1 MSESKAPKKTSPVT
15 RYRVMNALES
25 GYENRQSLQQLYY
38 RTGLS
43 FRTIR
48 KAISDLRKYDGLPVI
63 SHSGTKGYWLPSYTT
78 LQQIKS
84 SELHIRRARQE
95 AILRTIELNHMIDT
109 FDKALEDIGVRESAE
124 RERIEREHE

>member
-1 MSESKAPKKTSPVT
+1 MRENKAPKKTSPVT

-38 RTGLS
+38 KTGIS

-48 KAISDLRKYDGLPVI
+48 QAISDLRKYDGLPVI
-63 SHSGTKGYWLPSYTT
+63 SHSGTKGYWLPNYTS

-84 SELHIRRARQE
+84 SEWHIRRARQE
-95 AILRTIELNHMIDT
+95 AVLRTVELNHTIDT
-109 FDKALEDIGVRESAE
+109 FDKALEDIAE
-124 RERIEREHE
+124 KERIEREHE

>member
-1 MSESKAPKKTSPVT
+1 MSENKAPKKTSTVT

-38 RTGLS
+38 KTGIS

-48 KAISDLRKYDGLPVI
+48 QAISDLRTHDGLPVI
-63 SHSGTKGYWLPSYTT
+63 SHSSTKGYWLPNYTS

-84 SELHIRRARQE
+84 SESHIRRARQE
-95 AILRTIELNHMIDT
+95 AVLRTVELNHTIDT
-109 FDKALEDIGVRESAE
+109 FDKALEDITE
-124 RERIEREHE
+124 RERIERGHE

>member
-1 MSESKAPKKTSPVT
+1 MSENKAPKKTSTVT

-38 RTGLS
+38 KTGIS

-48 KAISDLRKYDGLPVI
+48 QAISDLRTHDGLPVI
-63 SHSGTKGYWLPSYTT
+63 SHSGTKGYWLPNYTS

-84 SELHIRRARQE
+84 SESHIRRARQE
-95 AILRTIELNHMIDT
+95 AVLRTVELNHTIDT
-109 FDKALEDIGVRESAE
+109 FDKALEDITE
-124 RERIEREHE
+124 RERIERGHE